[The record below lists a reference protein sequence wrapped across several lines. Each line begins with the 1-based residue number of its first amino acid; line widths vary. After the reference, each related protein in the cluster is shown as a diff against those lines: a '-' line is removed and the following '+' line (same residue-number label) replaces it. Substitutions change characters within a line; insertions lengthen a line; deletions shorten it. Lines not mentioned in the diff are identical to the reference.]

1 MANGLL
7 TGFLRLKDRSES
19 PAVVFFGIHAGATN
33 HADEEALSEH
43 DLRDL
48 GMLDGRVSP
57 STVDRSCR
65 SSAWDLIERAPHSL

>member
-1 MANGLL
+1 MTNGLL
-7 TGFLRLKDRSES
+7 TGFLRLKDKSES
-19 PAVVFFGIHAGATN
+19 LAVVFFGIRAGATN
-33 HADEEALSEH
+33 HVDEEALSEH